1 MTRVILGF
9 VNVLF
14 AGLFAGFLVGILVF
28 ELSLRGFDAS
38 VYAQTQQ
45 VTLVALPVL
54 ASTLLFPALITTGIL
69 TALHAR
75 RRNRTFWL
83 ALVALVLLLV
93 ALVLTLAVNV
103 PINLA
108 EGGWSVSSPPA
119 DWAATR
125 DRWQL
130 GHAVRTGAALLA
142 FGSLVLAAQGSRRGV
157 SSPR

>member
-1 MTRVILGF
+1 MTRTIVGL

-14 AGLFAGFLVGILVF
+14 TGLFAGFLVGILVF
-28 ELSLRGFDAS
+28 ELSLRGFDGS

-54 ASTLLFPALITTGIL
+54 ASVLLFPALISTGIL

-75 RRNRTFWL
+75 RRSSVFWL
-83 ALVALVLLLV
+83 TLAALALLLFAFV
-93 ALVLTLAVNV
+93 VTLAVNV

-142 FGSLVLAAQGSRRGV
+142 FGSLASPLRAQAGS
-157 SSPR
+157 